1 MNLISLTKT
10 EILGLAPDPFVIKN
24 SVKELDPHKWNGL
37 GRQDQLVWGEYLR
50 SNGSPYR
57 VKLDLETL
65 SLHCS
70 CKSQKNPCRFALALL
85 LLVQQSPAL
94 FGEQAAPEWVE
105 AWSRTTTKGGELTVQ
120 SRKKSQLRVAHI
132 QRGMADFAL
141 WLRDVTNEGLAKLP
155 QRAKT
160 VIDPMVDRLYDAHAK
175 QVAHELK
182 KMANT
187 YLPRKGD
194 PPADWPAAVLGQLGQ
209 FYLLTQAWAAYD
221 HLSTAQQVD
230 LCIASGQLGH
240 LDYEQDRVT
249 DRWLVLGRR
258 METTG
263 RQTMRRL
270 WLRGVETGRIALLVD
285 IVSGKS
291 LTTTNLVTNRLYAGE
306 IGFAPATY
314 PLFGRL
320 RLHDVGDVGP
330 DALALKNETGL
341 NVALGHG
348 ASLVEARQIY
358 ADRLAHNPWFSQM
371 PLLLKDVYLR
381 IMDEQWMV
389 VIGDGSALPLKPGMR
404 QDWNLFAYSMGR
416 PLTLFG
422 EITLNQ
428 FEPLSLWRPEVG
440 WSDLIAWGRLPA

>member
-24 SVKELDPHKWNGL
+24 SVKELDPHKWSGL
-37 GRQDQLVWGEYLR
+37 GRQDQLAWGEYLR

-57 VKLDLETL
+57 VKIDLETL
-65 SLHCS
+65 TLHCS

-85 LLVQQSPAL
+85 LLVQQSPAS
-94 FGEQAAPEWVE
+94 FVEQEPPEWV
-105 AWSRTTTKGGELTVQ
+105 ATWSRTPTKGGELTVQ

-155 QRAKT
+155 ERAKS
-160 VIDPMVDRLYDAHAK
+160 VIDPMVDRLHDAHAK
-175 QVAHELK
+175 QVADELK
-182 KMANT
+182 KMGTT
-187 YLPRKGD
+187 YFPRKGNR
-194 PPADWPAAVLGQLGQ
+194 PADWPAAVLGQLGQ

-221 HLSTAQQVD
+221 HLSLAQQTD
-230 LCIASGQLGH
+230 LCLASGQLGH

-263 RQTMRRL
+263 RQTVRRL
-270 WLRGVETGRIALLVD
+270 WLRGVDSGRVALLID

-291 LTTTNLVTNRLYAGE
+291 LTTTNLVTNRLYTGE

-320 RLHDVGDVGP
+320 QLHQTGFNQDS
-330 DALALKNETGL
+330 KNETGL
-341 NVALGHG
+341 HVELGQGDAVAD
-348 ASLVEARQIY
+348 ARRAY

-371 PLLLKDVYLR
+371 PLLLRDVYLR
-381 IMDEQWMV
+381 IQDEQWLV
-389 VIGDGSALPLKPGMR
+389 VAQDGTVLPLKPGMR

-422 EITLNQ
+422 ELTLNQ